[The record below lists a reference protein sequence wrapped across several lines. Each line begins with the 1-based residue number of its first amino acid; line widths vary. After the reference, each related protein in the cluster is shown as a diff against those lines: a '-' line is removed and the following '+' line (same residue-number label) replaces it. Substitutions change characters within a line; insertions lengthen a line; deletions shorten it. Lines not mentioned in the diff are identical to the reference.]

1 MGGEM
6 LGIRLTS
13 AWAEFGKKDQAHLRL
28 TGVRDMLGNK
38 ERV

>member
-1 MGGEM
+1 M

-13 AWAEFGKKDQAHLRL
+13 AWAEFGKKDQANPRL
-28 TGVRDMLGNK
+28 AVVWAKLSNK